1 MRRGRRRRARR
12 EEGGLGAE
20 RARAAVAPVARGKLR
35 PGPSVRQAR
44 GCGAG
49 GLARPP
55 GTLGPTR
62 VRAAQRAPGERRR
75 GDPARHGKGAGLGVP
90 LGLGLG
96 GWGLGEAGAS
106 EATRPTRGSL
116 AGAELP
122 PPKPT
127 GTVGWWKDDW
137 A

>member
-1 MRRGRRRRARR
+1 MCAQDAWPKGKGGCGVSLPRGRGAFFQFAQGHLRAS
-12 EEGGLGAE
+12 GGS
-20 RARAAVAPVARGKLR
+20 AP
-35 PGPSVRQAR
+35 
-44 GCGAG
+44 
-49 GLARPP
+49 
-55 GTLGPTR
+55 PTR
-62 VRAAQRAPGERRR
+62 EQAWLEISFMFT
-75 GDPARHGKGAGLGVP
+75 VP
-90 LGLGLG
+90 GLG